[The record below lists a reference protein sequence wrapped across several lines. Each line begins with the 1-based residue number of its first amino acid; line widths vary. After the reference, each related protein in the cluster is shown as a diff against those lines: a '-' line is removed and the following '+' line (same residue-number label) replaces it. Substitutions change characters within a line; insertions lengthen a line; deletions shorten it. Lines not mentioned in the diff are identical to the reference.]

1 MALSHSLK
9 NDEGAIFMTEKQD
22 EILKQLNEFCPRL
35 IQQLR
40 KLSEDDWA
48 AQSRCDDWT
57 VKDVIAHLSPVLAN
71 FLIFITSAKKEENIL
86 DDPNLAFSEPGVFDG
101 KSLAGRFSKMAKE
114 SSESFDS
121 SEQLINE
128 FELRFEMLL
137 DGFNSC
143 KDNEWDLKAFHP
155 VNWVSV
161 YGILLWTMFE
171 STIHAWDA
179 LNAVDEKYLVDENL
193 APLLPQHFCNK
204 LINRWFKTTDSAETL
219 SQTLAVNLGSSHW
232 LRISSANGELDIDEY
247 GINSFD
253 SEAEIHTS
261 PSEFALLITG
271 RKSLSESIEDTSTQL
286 TGDQSFVNSF
296 SRWFTGS

>member
-1 MALSHSLK
+1 VVLPHSLK
-9 NDEGAIFMTEKQD
+9 DDERAVFMTEKQD
-22 EILKQLNEFCPRL
+22 QILKQLNEFCPRL

-48 AQSRCDDWT
+48 TKSRCDDWT
-57 VKDVIAHLSPVLAN
+57 VKDVMAHLSSVLTN
-71 FLIFITSAKKEENIL
+71 YLIFIDSAKNEENIL
-86 DDPNLAFSEPGVFDG
+86 DDPNNSRDEPGTLDG
-101 KSLAGRFSKMAKE
+101 KSLAGRLSERAKE
-114 SSESFDS
+114 SSKSFNSKDA
-121 SEQLINE
+121 LINE
-128 FELRFEMLL
+128 LELRFERLL

-143 KDNEWDLKAFHP
+143 QDNQWDLKAFHP

-171 STIHAWDA
+171 ATIHAWDA

-193 APLLPQHFCNK
+193 APLLPQYFCNK
-204 LINRWFKTTDSAETL
+204 LINRWFKTTDSTETL
-219 SQTLAVNLGSSHW
+219 SQTLAVNLGSSHG

-247 GINSFD
+247 CINSFD

-271 RKSLSESIEDTSTQL
+271 RKSLSDSIEDTSTQL
-286 TGDQSFVNSF
+286 IGDQSFVNSF

>member
-1 MALSHSLK
+1 
-9 NDEGAIFMTEKQD
+9 MTEKQD

-86 DDPNLAFSEPGVFDG
+86 DDPNLAFSEPGVLDG
-101 KSLAGRFSKMAKE
+101 KSFAETLSKMAKE

-193 APLLPQHFCNK
+193 APLLPQYFCNK
-204 LINRWFKTTDSAETL
+204 LINRWFKTTDSTETL
-219 SQTLAVNLGSSHW
+219 SQTLAVNLGSSHR

>member
-1 MALSHSLK
+1 
-9 NDEGAIFMTEKQD
+9 MTEKQD
-22 EILKQLNEFCPRL
+22 QILKQLNEFRPRL

-40 KLSEDDWA
+40 KLSEDEWA

-57 VKDVIAHLSPVLAN
+57 VKEVIAHLSPVLAN
-71 FLIFITSAKKEENIL
+71 YLIFITSAKKEENIL
-86 DDPNLAFSEPGVFDG
+86 DDPNLSFNEPGVLAG
-101 KSLAGRFSKMAKE
+101 KSLAETLSKMAKE
-114 SSESFDS
+114 SSESYDS
-121 SEQLINE
+121 TEELIDE
-128 FELRFEMLL
+128 FSLRFERLL

-179 LNAVDEKYLVDENL
+179 LNAVDEKYSVDENL
-193 APLLPQHFCNK
+193 APLLPQYFCNK
-204 LINRWFKTTDSAETL
+204 LINRWFKTTDSAESL

-232 LRISSANGELDIDEY
+232 VRISSTNGELDIDEY
-247 GINSFD
+247 CINSFD
-253 SEAEIHTS
+253 SEAEIQTS

-271 RKSLSESIEDTSTQL
+271 RKSLSESIEDTSTQF
-286 TGDQSFVNSF
+286 TGDQSFVDSF
-296 SRWFTGS
+296 SRWVTGS

>member
-1 MALSHSLK
+1 MS
-9 NDEGAIFMTEKQD
+9 EKQD
-22 EILKQLNEFCPRL
+22 QILKQLNEFRPRL

-40 KLSEDDWA
+40 KLSENEWA

-57 VKDVIAHLSPVLAN
+57 VKDVMAHLSSVLTN
-71 FLIFITSAKKEENIL
+71 YLIFIDSAKNEENIL
-86 DDPNLAFSEPGVFDG
+86 DDPNSSRDEPGTLDG
-101 KSLAGRFSKMAKE
+101 KSLAGLLSKRAKE
-114 SSESFDS
+114 SSESFNS
-121 SEQLINE
+121 TEELINE
-128 FELRFEMLL
+128 LELRFERLL

-143 KDNEWDLKAFHP
+143 KDNQWDLKAFHP

-179 LNAVDEKYLVDENL
+179 LNAVDERYLVDEDL
-193 APLLPQHFCNK
+193 APLLPQYFCNK

-232 LRISSANGELDIDEY
+232 VRISSTNGELDIDEY
-247 GINSFD
+247 CINSFD
-253 SEAEIHTS
+253 SEAEIRTS

-271 RKSLSESIEDTSTQL
+271 RKSLSESIKDTSTQL
-286 TGDQSFVNSF
+286 TGDQSFVDSF

>member
-1 MALSHSLK
+1 MS
-9 NDEGAIFMTEKQD
+9 EKQD
-22 EILKQLNEFCPRL
+22 QILKQLNEFRPRL

-40 KLSEDDWA
+40 KLSEDEWA

-57 VKDVIAHLSPVLAN
+57 VKEVIAHLSPVLAN
-71 FLIFITSAKKEENIL
+71 YLIFITSAKKEKNIL
-86 DDPNLAFSEPGVFDG
+86 DDPNLSFNEPGVLDG
-101 KSLAGRFSKMAKE
+101 KSLAETLSKMAKE

-121 SEQLINE
+121 TEELINE

-179 LNAVDEKYLVDENL
+179 LNAVDERYLVDEDL
-193 APLLPQHFCNK
+193 APLLPQYFCNK
-204 LINRWFKTTDSAETL
+204 LINRWFKTTDSAETP

-232 LRISSANGELDIDEY
+232 VRISSTNGELDIDEY
-247 GINSFD
+247 CINSFD
-253 SEAEIHTS
+253 SEAEIRTS

-271 RKSLSESIEDTSTQL
+271 RKSLSESIKDTSTQL
-286 TGDQSFVNSF
+286 TGDQSFVDSF

>member
-1 MALSHSLK
+1 
-9 NDEGAIFMTEKQD
+9 MTEKQD
-22 EILKQLNEFCPRL
+22 QILKQLNEFCPRL

-57 VKDVIAHLSPVLAN
+57 VKDVIAHLSAVLTN
-71 FLIFITSAKKEENIL
+71 YLIFITSAKNEENIL
-86 DDPNLAFSEPGVFDG
+86 DDPNVSRDEPGILDG
-101 KSLAGRFSKMAKE
+101 KSLAERLSKGAKE
-114 SSESFDS
+114 RSKRFDS

-137 DGFNSC
+137 NGFNSC
-143 KDNEWDLKAFHP
+143 NDNERDLKAYHP

-193 APLLPQHFCNK
+193 APLLPQYFCHK
-204 LINRWFKTTDSAETL
+204 LINRWFKTTDFTETP
-219 SQTLAVNLGSSHW
+219 SQTLAVNLGSSHGV
-232 LRISSANGELDIDEY
+232 RISSANGELDIDEY
-247 GINSFD
+247 CIDSFD

-261 PSEFALLITG
+261 PSEFVLLITG

-286 TGDQSFVNSF
+286 TGDWSFVDSF

>member
-1 MALSHSLK
+1 MVLPHSLK
-9 NDEGAIFMTEKQD
+9 DDERAVFMTEKQD
-22 EILKQLNEFCPRL
+22 QILKQLNEFCPRL

-48 AQSRCDDWT
+48 RKSRCDDWT
-57 VKDVIAHLSPVLAN
+57 VKDVMAHLSSVLTN
-71 FLIFITSAKKEENIL
+71 YLIFIDSAKNEENIL
-86 DDPNLAFSEPGVFDG
+86 DDPNSSRDEPGTLDG
-101 KSLAGRFSKMAKE
+101 KSLAGRLSERAKE
-114 SSESFDS
+114 TSKSFNS
-121 SEQLINE
+121 SEQLISE
-128 FELRFEMLL
+128 LELRFESLL

-143 KDNEWDLKAFHP
+143 QDNQWDLKAFHP

-171 STIHAWDA
+171 ATIHAWDA

-193 APLLPQHFCNK
+193 APLLPQYFCNK
-204 LINRWFKTTDSAETL
+204 LINRWFKTTDSTETL
-219 SQTLAVNLGSSHW
+219 SQTLAVNLGSSHG

-247 GINSFD
+247 CINSFD

-271 RKSLSESIEDTSTQL
+271 RKSLSDSIEYTSTQL
-286 TGDQSFVNSF
+286 IGDQSFVNSF

>member
-1 MALSHSLK
+1 
-9 NDEGAIFMTEKQD
+9 MTEKQD
-22 EILKQLNEFCPRL
+22 HILKQLNEFCPRL

-40 KLSEDDWA
+40 KFSEDDWA

-57 VKDVIAHLSPVLAN
+57 VKDVIAHLSPLLARY
-71 FLIFITSAKKEENIL
+71 LIFITSAKKEENIL
-86 DDPNLAFSEPGVFDG
+86 DDPNVAFPEPGVLDG
-101 KSLAGRFSKMAKE
+101 KSLAERLSKMAKD
-114 SSESFDS
+114 SSENFDS

-193 APLLPQHFCNK
+193 APLLPQFFCNK
-204 LINRWFKTTDSAETL
+204 LINRWFKTTDSTETL
-219 SQTLAVNLGSSHW
+219 SQTLAVNLGSSNG

-247 GINSFD
+247 CINSFD

-271 RKSLSESIEDTSTQL
+271 RKSLTESIEDTSTQL

>member
-40 KLSEDDWA
+40 KLSEDDWS
-48 AQSRCDDWT
+48 AQSRCADWT
-57 VKDVIAHLSPVLAN
+57 VKEVIAHLSPVLAN
-71 FLIFITSAKKEENIL
+71 YLIFITSAKKEENIL
-86 DDPNLAFSEPGVFDG
+86 DDPNLAFREPGVLDG
-101 KSLAGRFSKMAKE
+101 KSLAGFFSKRAKE

-204 LINRWFKTTDSAETL
+204 LINRWFKTTDSTENL
-219 SQTLAVNLGSSHW
+219 SQTLAVNFGSSHW

-247 GINSFD
+247 GFNSFD

>member
-1 MALSHSLK
+1 
-9 NDEGAIFMTEKQD
+9 MTEKQD

-204 LINRWFKTTDSAETL
+204 LINRWFKTTDSTETL
-219 SQTLAVNLGSSHW
+219 SQTLAVNLGSSHR

>member
-1 MALSHSLK
+1 MS
-9 NDEGAIFMTEKQD
+9 EKQD
-22 EILKQLNEFCPRL
+22 QILKQLNEFRPRL

-40 KLSEDDWA
+40 KLSEDEWA

-57 VKDVIAHLSPVLAN
+57 VKEVIAHLSPVLAN
-71 FLIFITSAKKEENIL
+71 YLIFITSAKKEKNIL
-86 DDPNLAFSEPGVFDG
+86 DDPNLSFNEPGVLDG
-101 KSLAGRFSKMAKE
+101 KSLAETLSKMAKE

-121 SEQLINE
+121 TEELINE

-179 LNAVDEKYLVDENL
+179 LNAVNEKYLVDENL
-193 APLLPQHFCNK
+193 APLLPQYFCNK
-204 LINRWFKTTDSAETL
+204 LINRWFKTTDSAETP

-232 LRISSANGELDIDEY
+232 VRISSTNGELDIDEY
-247 GINSFD
+247 CINSFD
-253 SEAEIHTS
+253 SEAEIRTS

-271 RKSLSESIEDTSTQL
+271 RKSLSESIKDTSTQL
-286 TGDQSFVNSF
+286 TGDQSFVDSF

>member
-1 MALSHSLK
+1 
-9 NDEGAIFMTEKQD
+9 MTEKQD

-86 DDPNLAFSEPGVFDG
+86 DDPNLSFSEPGVFDG

-171 STIHAWDA
+171 SAIHAWDA

-204 LINRWFKTTDSAETL
+204 LINRWFKTTDSTETL
-219 SQTLAVNLGSSHW
+219 SQTLAVNLGSSHR

>member
-40 KLSEDDWA
+40 KLSEDDWVTK
-48 AQSRCDDWT
+48 SRCNDWT

-71 FLIFITSAKKEENIL
+71 YLIFITSAKKEENIL
-86 DDPNLAFSEPGVFDG
+86 DDPNLSFSEPGVLDG
-101 KSLAGRFSKMAKE
+101 KSLAGRLSNMAKE

-204 LINRWFKTTDSAETL
+204 LINRWFKTTDSTETL
-219 SQTLAVNLGSSHW
+219 SQTLAVNLGSSHR

-247 GINSFD
+247 CINSFE

>member
-1 MALSHSLK
+1 MS
-9 NDEGAIFMTEKQD
+9 EKQD
-22 EILKQLNEFCPRL
+22 QILKQLNEFRPRL

-40 KLSEDDWA
+40 KLSEDEWA

-57 VKDVIAHLSPVLAN
+57 VKEVIAHLSPVLAN
-71 FLIFITSAKKEENIL
+71 YLIFITSAKKEKNIL
-86 DDPNLAFSEPGVFDG
+86 DDPNLSFNEPGVLDG
-101 KSLAGRFSKMAKE
+101 KSLAETLSKMAKE

-121 SEQLINE
+121 TEELINE

-179 LNAVDEKYLVDENL
+179 LNAVDERYLVDEDL
-193 APLLPQHFCNK
+193 APLLPQYFCNK
-204 LINRWFKTTDSAETL
+204 LINRWFKTTDSPETP

-232 LRISSANGELDIDEY
+232 VRISSTNGELDIDEY
-247 GINSFD
+247 CINSFD
-253 SEAEIHTS
+253 SEAEIRTS

-271 RKSLSESIEDTSTQL
+271 RKSLSESIKDTSTQL
-286 TGDQSFVNSF
+286 TGDQSFVDSF

>member
-1 MALSHSLK
+1 
-9 NDEGAIFMTEKQD
+9 MTEKRDQ
-22 EILKQLNEFCPRL
+22 ILKQLNELYPRL

-86 DDPNLAFSEPGVFDG
+86 DDPNLAFSEPGVLDG
-101 KSLAGRFSKMAKE
+101 KSFAETLSKMAKE

-204 LINRWFKTTDSAETL
+204 LINRWFKTTDSTETL
-219 SQTLAVNLGSSHW
+219 SQTLAVNLGSSHR

>member
-1 MALSHSLK
+1 
-9 NDEGAIFMTEKQD
+9 MTEKQD

-171 STIHAWDA
+171 SAIHAWDA

-204 LINRWFKTTDSAETL
+204 LINRWFKTTDSTETL
-219 SQTLAVNLGSSHW
+219 SQTLAVNLGSSHR

>member
-1 MALSHSLK
+1 
-9 NDEGAIFMTEKQD
+9 MTEKQD
-22 EILKQLNEFCPRL
+22 EILKHLNEFCPRL

-86 DDPNLAFSEPGVFDG
+86 DDPNLAFSEPGVLDG

-179 LNAVDEKYLVDENL
+179 LNAVDEKYLVAENL

-204 LINRWFKTTDSAETL
+204 LINRWFKTTDSTETL
-219 SQTLAVNLGSSHW
+219 SQTLAVNLGSSHR

>member
-1 MALSHSLK
+1 MVLPHSLK
-9 NDEGAIFMTEKQD
+9 DDERAVFMTEKQD
-22 EILKQLNEFCPRL
+22 QILKQLNEFCPRL

-48 AQSRCDDWT
+48 TKSRCDDWT
-57 VKDVIAHLSPVLAN
+57 VKDVMAHLSSVLTN
-71 FLIFITSAKKEENIL
+71 YLIFIDSAKNEENIL
-86 DDPNLAFSEPGVFDG
+86 DDPNSSRDEPGTLDG
-101 KSLAGRFSKMAKE
+101 KSLAGRLSERAKE
-114 SSESFDS
+114 TSKSFNS
-121 SEQLINE
+121 SEQLISE
-128 FELRFEMLL
+128 LELRFESLL

-143 KDNEWDLKAFHP
+143 QDNQWDLKAFHP

-171 STIHAWDA
+171 ATIHAWDA

-193 APLLPQHFCNK
+193 APLLPQYFCNK
-204 LINRWFKTTDSAETL
+204 LINRWFKTTDSTETL
-219 SQTLAVNLGSSHW
+219 SQTLAVNLGSSHG

-247 GINSFD
+247 CINSFD

-271 RKSLSESIEDTSTQL
+271 RKSLSDSIEDTSTQL
-286 TGDQSFVNSF
+286 IGDQSFVNSF

>member
-1 MALSHSLK
+1 
-9 NDEGAIFMTEKQD
+9 MT
-22 EILKQLNEFCPRL
+22 NY
-35 IQQLR
+35 
-40 KLSEDDWA
+40 
-48 AQSRCDDWT
+48 
-57 VKDVIAHLSPVLAN
+57 
-71 FLIFITSAKKEENIL
+71 LIFITSAKKEENIL
-86 DDPNLAFSEPGVFDG
+86 DDPNLSFSEPGVLDG

-128 FELRFEMLL
+128 FELGFEMLL

-193 APLLPQHFCNK
+193 APLLPQYFCNK
-204 LINRWFKTTDSAETL
+204 LINRWFKTTDSTETL
-219 SQTLAVNLGSSHW
+219 SQTLAVNLGSSHR

>member
-57 VKDVIAHLSPVLAN
+57 VKDVIAHLSPVFAN

-193 APLLPQHFCNK
+193 APLLPQHFCDK
-204 LINRWFKTTDSAETL
+204 LINRWFKTTDSTETL
-219 SQTLAVNLGSSHW
+219 SQTLAVNLGSSHR

-247 GINSFD
+247 CINSFD

>member
-57 VKDVIAHLSPVLAN
+57 VKDVIAHLSPVLTN
-71 FLIFITSAKKEENIL
+71 YLIFITSAKKEENIL

-101 KSLAGRFSKMAKE
+101 KSLAGFFSKMAKE

-204 LINRWFKTTDSAETL
+204 LINRWFKTTDSTETL
-219 SQTLAVNLGSSHW
+219 SQTLAVNLGSSHR

>member
-1 MALSHSLK
+1 MS
-9 NDEGAIFMTEKQD
+9 EKQD
-22 EILKQLNEFCPRL
+22 QILKQLNEFRPRL

-40 KLSEDDWA
+40 KLSENEWA

-57 VKDVIAHLSPVLAN
+57 VKDVMAHLSSVLTN
-71 FLIFITSAKKEENIL
+71 YLIFIDSAKNEENIL
-86 DDPNLAFSEPGVFDG
+86 DDPNSSRDEPGTLDG
-101 KSLAGRFSKMAKE
+101 KSLAGLLSKRAKE
-114 SSESFDS
+114 SSESFNS
-121 SEQLINE
+121 TEELINE
-128 FELRFEMLL
+128 LELRFERLL

-143 KDNEWDLKAFHP
+143 KDNQWDLKAFHP

-179 LNAVDEKYLVDENL
+179 LNAVDERYLVDEDL
-193 APLLPQHFCNK
+193 APLLPQYFCNK

-232 LRISSANGELDIDEY
+232 VRISSTNGELDIDEY
-247 GINSFD
+247 CINSFD
-253 SEAEIHTS
+253 SEAEIRTS

-271 RKSLSESIEDTSTQL
+271 RKSLSESIKDTSTQL
-286 TGDQSFVNSF
+286 TGGQSFIDSF

>member
-1 MALSHSLK
+1 MS
-9 NDEGAIFMTEKQD
+9 EKQD
-22 EILKQLNEFCPRL
+22 QILKQLNEFRPRL

-40 KLSEDDWA
+40 KLSEDEWA

-57 VKDVIAHLSPVLAN
+57 VKEVIAHLSPVLAN
-71 FLIFITSAKKEENIL
+71 YLIFITSAKKEKNIL
-86 DDPNLAFSEPGVFDG
+86 DDPNLSFNEPGVLDG
-101 KSLAGRFSKMAKE
+101 KSLAETLSKMAKE

-121 SEQLINE
+121 TEELINE

-204 LINRWFKTTDSAETL
+204 LINRWFKTTDSTETL
-219 SQTLAVNLGSSHW
+219 SQTLAVNLGSSHR

-247 GINSFD
+247 CINSFD

>member
-1 MALSHSLK
+1 
-9 NDEGAIFMTEKQD
+9 MTGKQD
-22 EILKQLNEFCPRL
+22 HILKQLNEFCPRL

-71 FLIFITSAKKEENIL
+71 YLIFITSAKKEENIL

-128 FELRFEMLL
+128 FEFRFEMLL

-204 LINRWFKTTDSAETL
+204 LINRWFKTTDSTETL
-219 SQTLAVNLGSSHW
+219 SQTLAVNLGSSHR

>member
-1 MALSHSLK
+1 MVLPHSLK
-9 NDEGAIFMTEKQD
+9 DDERAVFMTEKQD
-22 EILKQLNEFCPRL
+22 QILKQLNEFCPRL

-48 AQSRCDDWT
+48 TKSRCDDWT
-57 VKDVIAHLSPVLAN
+57 VKDVMAHLSSVLTN
-71 FLIFITSAKKEENIL
+71 YLIFIDSAKNEENIL
-86 DDPNLAFSEPGVFDG
+86 DDPNSSRDEPGILDG
-101 KSLAGRFSKMAKE
+101 KSLARRLSERAKE
-114 SSESFDS
+114 TSKSFNS

-128 FELRFEMLL
+128 LELRFESLL

-143 KDNEWDLKAFHP
+143 QDNQWDLKAFHP

-171 STIHAWDA
+171 ATIHAWDA

-193 APLLPQHFCNK
+193 APLLPQYFCNR
-204 LINRWFKTTDSAETL
+204 LINRWFKTTDSTETL
-219 SQTLAVNLGSSHW
+219 SQTLAVNLGFSHR
-232 LRISSANGELDIDEY
+232 LRISNANGELDIDEQC
-247 GINSFD
+247 IDSFD

-271 RKSLSESIEDTSTQL
+271 RKNLSESIEDTSTQL
-286 TGDQSFVNSF
+286 TGDRSFIDFF